1 MLFLYR
7 RASTSDTA
15 LAPVFY
21 LPTAISG
28 RCAETGVGIND
39 DGNAHGFEHRK
50 VRDRVC
56 ISVGAREIDV
66 PPPGER
72 GEHSSTRLTRDRR
85 AREFAGVNAVLLL
98 QTSRKHVVG
107 QIFER
112 LQ

>member
-7 RASTSDTA
+7 RASTSDA
-15 LAPVFY
+15 VLAPVFY

-28 RCAETGVGIND
+28 RGTKSGVGING
-39 DGNAHGFEHRK
+39 DGDSYGFEHWE
-50 VRDRVC
+50 VRDRVR

-66 PPPGER
+66 PPPGKR
-72 GEHSSTRLTRDRR
+72 GEHTSTRLTRDRR
-85 AREFAGVNAVLLL
+85 TREFAGVNAVLLL